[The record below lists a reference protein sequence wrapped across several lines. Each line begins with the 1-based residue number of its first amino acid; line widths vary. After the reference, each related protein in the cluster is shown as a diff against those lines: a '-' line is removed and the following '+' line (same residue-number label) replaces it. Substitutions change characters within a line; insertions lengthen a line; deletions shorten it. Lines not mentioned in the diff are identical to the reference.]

1 MGIKYTKTDELDKL
15 LSQYIDDVG
24 LDEDEIKRRT
34 DIAEKEA
41 ERFITLEQEQISKKE
56 KNEKT
61 N

>member
-56 KNEKT
+56 KSEQT

>member
-34 DIAEKEA
+34 DIAR
-41 ERFITLEQEQISKKE
+41 ERSRTIYHTRARTDK
-56 KNEKT
+56 
-61 N
+61 

>member
-24 LDEDEIKRRT
+24 LDDDEIKRRT

-56 KNEKT
+56 KNEQT

>member
-15 LSQYIDDVG
+15 LSQYIDDIG

-41 ERFITLEQEQISKKE
+41 ERFITLEQEQIIKKE
-56 KNEKT
+56 KNEKK

>member
-15 LSQYIDDVG
+15 LSQYIDDIG

-56 KNEKT
+56 KNEQT

>member
-15 LSQYIDDVG
+15 LTQYIDDVG

-56 KNEKT
+56 KNEQT

>member
-41 ERFITLEQEQISKKE
+41 ERFITLEQEQIDKKE

>member
-56 KNEKT
+56 KNEQT

>member
-15 LSQYIDDVG
+15 LSQYIDDIG

-56 KNEKT
+56 KNEKK

>member
-41 ERFITLEQEQISKKE
+41 ERFITLEQEQINKNE
-56 KNEKT
+56 KNEQT

>member
-41 ERFITLEQEQISKKE
+41 ERFITLEQEQIGKKE
-56 KNEKT
+56 KKKKT